1 MRANTWNIVIV
12 GAVFAIGALVAV
24 WIAMLGGY
32 IVELPIDSEWFETDT
47 EDTPGDPPPIPPTDV
62 KVKGGEQVLVPEP
75 VEPVDPEGSGT
86 GSEDPPFDIEE
97 LKRLAELEGKQDFSK
112 AYYSPY
118 DYYRTTKNF
127 YNDVPWLAMDAMENA
142 EAGMV
147 PREIRDIE
155 EADLVKV
162 VGDYIY
168 ILNPYRGLL
177 VFDVSDPD
185 NPVGLGSA
193 GILGDPVEM
202 YVVDDRA
209 YVIVTTSFG
218 YWYRFS
224 SWSPFMEMDFRPR
237 YQIGTQL
244 VILDIS
250 DRTQPTIIKEV
261 GIEGFVTDSRR
272 VGKVIYV
279 VSACRSWYNT
289 YSDTRMD
296 DSTYVMSLNIR
307 DPEAIRIIDEVSF
320 PGESN
325 VIHVTVDHLYV
336 SQWSYE
342 WGLRSRTGQ
351 SDLTIVGISDPDGA
365 IVVMDTFSV
374 EGQVNDKYQMD
385 EWSGTFRVVSHFF
398 IGIGQ
403 SELFTFDV
411 SDPWNVKPLGHLVID
426 DNGQLM
432 ATRFAGDRG
441 YTIHLP
447 RSIDPLDVLDLSD
460 PSNPVLCD
468 VFEMPGWVTHMEI
481 RGYKIIAIGVDDS
494 EGENNVAVSLFD
506 VSDPWKVVMEERV
519 RLGGQYAHSGA
530 NWDPKALTVLD
541 DQGLVLVPFQTYGED
556 ADGNWYSYCAVQ
568 VVGFDLEAGD
578 LELGGFFEQPD
589 PVTRTR
595 SVNGR
600 VLATSNRYL
609 QVADVRDIHKPKVRE
624 TVELCPEVVDHR
636 VIDGHTVELVREY
649 GSGDLRLRTFAKGLG
664 DMSDPIV
671 DMFMSTPMVK
681 WFWEG
686 RTLYV
691 FSTSDYNGH
700 TWQVIVSRV
709 HLDDPTDPL
718 VTEFMF
724 YIAEPE
730 GDYSYFEY
738 PGTSWM
744 YTESQ
749 SWDWGFGFDQED
761 CPSNPVMVDGT
772 SLAYYVFGTL
782 YLIDVG
788 GTGMGVVS
796 SLTMDTETFL
806 GLMVRGD
813 RILLVDYERT
823 THDDEE
829 VYYYY
834 RHYWDVY
841 AYTVHSIDIRY
852 DGVMTVIGSFSVPGI
867 PVGASSDGGLVY
879 TISQWWEYGDD
890 LTDKTLNIV
899 SLEGDAGTTVA
910 VLDLTGKGV
919 TVIGDQAV
927 ILEKVTRV
935 LGIDELGNNITED
948 YTVIR
953 TLSLPDMLELRRDV
967 LLGSYTPMGT
977 GEDFII
983 LRGSG
988 QSGMTIMDLRS
999 DAEDTTF
1006 GYYKARDHFV
1016 SAHRQGDVVFLVQG
1030 AYGVTGLH
1038 LPS

>member
-1 MRANTWNIVIV
+1 MRTSTWNIAVV
-12 GAVFAIGALVAV
+12 GAVVAISALVAV

-32 IVELPIDSEWFETDT
+32 IVDLPIDSEWFETDT
-47 EDTPGDPPPIPPTDV
+47 EDPQQDPPQTPPTDV
-62 KVKGGEQVLVPEP
+62 QDNGGEQVLVPEP
-75 VEPVDPEGSGT
+75 VETVDPEGSEPGK
-86 GSEDPPFDIEE
+86 GDDLPIEIDE
-97 LKRLAELEGKQDFSK
+97 LKRLAELEGLQNFSK

-118 DYYRTTKNF
+118 DYYRNNYLYYKTANL
-127 YNDVPWLAMDAMENA
+127 DMEMDAMNGA
-142 EAGMV
+142 EV
-147 PREIRDIE
+147 PREVRDIE

-193 GILGDPVEM
+193 GILGNPVEM

-209 YVIVTTSFG
+209 YVIVTTSYG
-218 YWYRFS
+218 YWYRFW
-224 SWSPFMEMDFRPR
+224 SWSPFMEVDFYPR

-250 DRTQPTIIKEV
+250 DRTKPTIMKEV

-279 VSACRSWYNT
+279 VSSCRSWYNT
-289 YSDTRMD
+289 YSDTQME

-307 DPEAIRIIDEVSF
+307 NPEAIKIIDEVSF
-320 PGESN
+320 PGQSN
-325 VIHVTVDHLYV
+325 EIHVTVDNLYV
-336 SQWSYE
+336 AQWSYD
-342 WGLRSRTGQ
+342 WGRGDRYGQ
-351 SDLTIVGISDPDGA
+351 TNMTIVDISDPDGA
-365 IVVMDTFSV
+365 IVVKDTFYV
-374 EGQVNDKYQMD
+374 EGQVNDRYQMD
-385 EWSGTFRVVSHFF
+385 EWSGTFRVVSHFL

-411 SDPWNVKPLGHLVID
+411 SDPWDVKPLGHLVID

-494 EGENNVAVSLFD
+494 EDERNVAVSLFD
-506 VSDPWKVVMEERV
+506 VSDPWKVVMVERV
-519 RLGGQYAHSGA
+519 RLGGQYAHSDA

-541 DQGLVLVPFQTYGED
+541 DQGLVLIPFQSYGED
-556 ADGNWYSYCAVQ
+556 EDGNWYSYSAVQ
-568 VVGFDLEAGD
+568 VVGFDLQAGD
-578 LELGGFFEQPD
+578 LELGGYFEQPD

-600 VLATSNRYL
+600 VLATSNRFL
-609 QVADVRDIHKPKVRE
+609 QVADVRDIHKPKVME
-624 TVELCPEVVDHR
+624 TVDLCPDVVDHR
-636 VIDGHTVELVREY
+636 VIDGHIVELVREA
-649 GSGDLRLRTFAKGLG
+649 GSGDIWLRTFAKGLD
-664 DMSDPIV
+664 DMSKPIV
-671 DMFMSTPMVK
+671 DMYVSTPMVK

-686 RTLYV
+686 QILYI
-691 FSTSDYNGH
+691 FSIRDIEGSN
-700 TWQVIVSRV
+700 WQAIVSRV
-709 HLDDPTDPL
+709 DLDDPTEPL

-724 YIAEPE
+724 YITEPE

-744 YTESQ
+744 YTDY
-749 SWDWGFGFDQED
+749 WDWGFGFDQKD
-761 CPSNPVMVDGT
+761 CPSNPVMVDST
-772 SLAYYVFGTL
+772 SMAYYIFGTL

-788 GTGMGVVS
+788 GTHRGVVS
-796 SLTMDTETFL
+796 SLEVETATFL
-806 GLMVRGD
+806 GLLVRGD
-813 RILLVDYERT
+813 RILLIEYEDT
-823 THDDEE
+823 YSYLEDG
-829 VYYYY
+829 YNYY
-834 RHYWDVY
+834 RYYWNEY
-841 AYTVHSIDIRY
+841 AYTVHTIEIRS
-852 DGVMTVIGSFSVPGI
+852 DGYMTDSGTFSVPGI
-867 PVGASSDGGLVY
+867 PVGASSDGTHVY
-879 TISQWWEYGDD
+879 TISQWWTYGDE
-890 LTDKTLNIV
+890 LSNKTLNVV
-899 SLEGDAGTTVA
+899 SLDGDEATTMV

-919 TVIGDQAV
+919 TVIGDRAV
-927 ILEKVTRV
+927 VIETVTKF
-935 LGIDELGNNITED
+935 LDIDEWGNNITVN
-948 YTVIR
+948 YTVVR
-953 TLSLPDMLELRRDV
+953 TLSLPDMSELRRDV
-967 LLGSYTPMGT
+967 LVGRFTPMGT

-983 LRGSG
+983 LRGSS
-988 QSGMTIMDLRS
+988 QSGVTIMDLRS
-999 DAEDTTF
+999 DAEETTF
-1006 GYYKARDHFV
+1006 GYYKVRDHIV
-1016 SAHRQGDVVFLVQG
+1016 TAHRQGDIVFLVQG
-1030 AYGVTGLH
+1030 SYGVTGLQ

>member
-1 MRANTWNIVIV
+1 MRTSTWNIAVV
-12 GAVFAIGALVAV
+12 GAVVAISALLAV

-32 IVELPIDSEWFETDT
+32 IVDLPIDSEWFETNT
-47 EDTPGDPPPIPPTDV
+47 EDPQQDPPETPPTDV
-62 KVKGGEQVLVPEP
+62 QDKGGEQVLVPEP
-75 VEPVDPEGSGT
+75 IETVDPEQPVPGS
-86 GSEDPPFDIEE
+86 DDQPLDIEE

-118 DYYRTTKNF
+118 DYYRNN
-127 YNDVPWLAMDAMENA
+127 YLYDDVLWLEAADAVKGA
-142 EAGMV
+142 EV
-147 PREIRDIE
+147 PEEIRDIE

-193 GILGDPVEM
+193 GILGNPVEM

-209 YVIVTTSFG
+209 YVIVTTSYG
-218 YWYRFS
+218 YWYRFW
-224 SWSPFMEMDFRPR
+224 SWSPFMDMEFYPR

-250 DRTQPTIIKEV
+250 DRTQPTIMKEV

-279 VSACRSWYNT
+279 VSSCHSWYNT
-289 YSDTRMD
+289 YSGTQMD

-307 DPEAIRIIDEVSF
+307 NPEAIRIIDEVSF
-320 PGESN
+320 PGQSN
-325 VIHVTVDHLYV
+325 EIHVTVDNLYV
-336 SQWSYE
+336 AQWSYD
-342 WGLRSRTGQ
+342 WGSRSRYGQ
-351 SDLTIVGISDPDGA
+351 TNLTIVDISDPDGA
-365 IVVMDTFSV
+365 IIVMDTFYV
-374 EGQVNDKYQMD
+374 EGHVNDRYQMD

-411 SDPWNVKPLGHLVID
+411 SNPWDVKPLGHLVVD
-426 DNGQLM
+426 DQGQLM
-432 ATRFAGDRG
+432 ATRFAEDRG

-494 EGENNVAVSLFD
+494 DDERNVAVSLFD
-506 VSDPWKVVMEERV
+506 VSDPWKVVMEKRV
-519 RLGGQYAHSGA
+519 RLGGQYAHSDA

-541 DQGLVLVPFQTYGED
+541 DQGLVLVPFSSYGED
-556 ADGNWYSYCAVQ
+556 LDGNWYSFNAVQ
-568 VVGFDLEAGD
+568 VVGFDLEAGE

-600 VLATSNRYL
+600 VLATSNRFL
-609 QVADVRDIHKPKVRE
+609 QVADVRDIHKPKVME
-624 TVELCPEVVDHR
+624 TVELCPDVVDHR
-636 VIDGHTVELVREY
+636 IIDGHTVELVREY
-649 GSGDLRLRTFAKGLG
+649 GSGDLRLRTFAKGHD

-671 DMFMSTPMVK
+671 DKFVSTPMVK
-681 WFWEG
+681 WFWDG
-686 RTLYV
+686 RTIYV
-691 FSTSDYNGH
+691 FSTKDIEGH
-700 TWQVIVSRV
+700 NWQVIASRV
-709 HLDDPTDPL
+709 HLDDPTDPF

-724 YIAEPE
+724 YITEPE

-744 YTESQ
+744 YTNWQ
-749 SWDWGFGFDQED
+749 YWDWGFGFDQED
-761 CPSNPVMVDGT
+761 CPSNPIMIDGT
-772 SLAYYVFGTL
+772 SMAYYVFGTL
-782 YLIDVG
+782 YLIDMG
-788 GTGMGVVS
+788 GTHMGVVS
-796 SLTMDTETFL
+796 SLNVETDTFL
-806 GLMVRGD
+806 GLMARGD
-813 RILLVDYERT
+813 RLLLVEYEDIQYDDYS
-823 THDDEE
+823 
-829 VYYYY
+829 YY
-834 RHYWDVY
+834 RYYWNEY
-841 AYTVHSIDIRY
+841 AYSVHAIDIRY
-852 DGVMTVIGSFSVPGI
+852 DGALVNSGTFSVPGI
-867 PVGASSDGGLVY
+867 PVGASSDGTLVY
-879 TISQWWEYGDD
+879 TISQWLVNEDN
-890 LTDKTLNIV
+890 LSNKTLNVV
-899 SLEGDAGTTVA
+899 SLEGDVGTTVA

-919 TVIGDQAV
+919 TVMGDRAV
-927 ILEKVTRV
+927 VLEKITKV
-935 LGIDELGNNITED
+935 LGIDEFGNNTTAD
-948 YTVIR
+948 YTVLR
-953 TLSLPDMLELRRDV
+953 TISLPDMLEVRRDILV
-967 LLGSYTPMGT
+967 GSFTPMGT

-983 LRGSG
+983 LRGSS
-988 QSGMTIMDLRS
+988 QSGMTIMDLRP

-1006 GYYKARDHFV
+1006 GYYKVRDHITA
-1016 SAHRQGDVVFLVQG
+1016 AHRQGDIVFLVQG
-1030 AYGVTGLH
+1030 TYGVTGLQ